1 MSTERLG
8 EALQRLREV
17 AEIGEQ
23 AQNVELP
30 GRFSTLVDVVAGPE
44 KFKPDGE
51 EAIPLDRAEELV
63 DLPLEVLQETLKK
76 TGRDSRRAAALLGL
90 AAWWPGDDPEEAWRD
105 DHQRRRE
112 ELTAIRGIGHEL
124 VDRILLVVLEVPTM
138 PLSRSA
144 LRIGC
149 RHGWS
154 GLESEYDEWQHLF
167 GHSSEVSGIP
177 LRQIDL
183 LINWIGQS
191 HCGPRPKC
199 EGCPLEPLLP
209 DGGPY
214 EPE

>member
-63 DLPLEVLQETLKK
+63 DLPLEVLQETVKK

-112 ELTAIRGIGHEL
+112 ELTASRGIGHEL
-124 VDRILLVVLEVPTM
+124 VDRILLVVLAVPTM